1 MDSDRMDRMDVN
13 DRINRM
19 DWNDRINRMDVNDRI
34 NRINDRIK
42 KKHIG
47 LQTTPYL
54 LTFS

>member
-1 MDSDRMDRMDVN
+1 MDVN
-13 DRINRM
+13 DRINRI
-19 DWNDRINRMDVNDRI
+19 NDRINRIDVNDRI

>member
-42 KKHIG
+42 KPHW
-47 LQTTPYL
+47 TTNNTL
-54 LTFS
+54 LTHL